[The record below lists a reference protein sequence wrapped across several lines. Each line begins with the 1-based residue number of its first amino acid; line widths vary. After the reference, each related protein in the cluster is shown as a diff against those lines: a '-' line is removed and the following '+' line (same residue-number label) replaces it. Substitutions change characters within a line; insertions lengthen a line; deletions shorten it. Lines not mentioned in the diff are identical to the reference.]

1 MLLPNQINAL
11 RSKYGIDQQLF
22 RARHNTGFFV
32 RRYRMFGQ
40 ELVRAHINRAL
51 SLNLPGG
58 GRMRKTTWLTED
70 RAPRKAPEENPVL
83 IDSFEYGSFAE
94 AEQALWGF
102 LGEFHVPVDLRTTTE
117 GVGDVGFVTP
127 DDRTVAFLRGNSLH
141 RISQE
146 APTQDLGEVAA
157 SVDKRLTYK
166 PKSAQPAEALF
177 DVKKVAERPT
187 MAARMAA
194 KPEEEPNVVAQFAI
208 AGMKE
213 AAPMRSQ
220 AAAPPDEPVNE
231 NAMLRIFTKEGWIED
246 DDGLRFNLNAGESR
260 DSAEIEIFEDTEDG
274 ACLRCRRKLTDE
286 DWIDET

>member
-22 RARHNTGFFV
+22 QARHNTGFFV

-94 AEQALWGF
+94 AEQALWAF

-166 PKSAQPAEALF
+166 PETAQPAQALF
-177 DVKKVAERPT
+177 EVKKVAERPT

-194 KPEEEPNVVAQFAI
+194 RPEDEPTVAAQFAI
-208 AGMKE
+208 DGMNG
-213 AAPMRSQ
+213 AAPMRSR
-220 AAAPPDEPVNE
+220 AAAPPQDQIHED
-231 NAMLRIFTKEGWIED
+231 AMLRIFTKEGWIED
-246 DDGLRFNLNAGESR
+246 DDGLRFNLNAGETR
-260 DSAEIEIFEDTEDG
+260 DAAEIEVFEDTKDG
-274 ACLRCRRKLTDE
+274 ACLRCRRTLTNE
-286 DWIDET
+286 DWIDEV